1 MAVHGT
7 FLRLATLKSEVFP
20 HNMTELIAE
29 WKLFMSILIFIQ
41 SNPFLIVVR
50 NECMSECTVEAKY
63 FTSHIRCM
71 ARISLWH
78 YGSHGPQTLSAPIGR
93 LIHGWN
99 PLIMNLLLHL
109 LSLLAFH
116 ACFELERTK
125 KEAKSKA
132 DGWFMS
138 HNNFFLLHNFIQLFT
153 WFCTVHS

>member
-1 MAVHGT
+1 MGHSCVW
-7 FLRLATLKSEVFP
+7 ATLTSVVFP

-29 WKLFMSILIFIQ
+29 WKLFMSVLIFIQ

-78 YGSHGPQTLSAPIGR
+78 YGSHGLKTLSAPIGR

-99 PLIMNLLLHL
+99 PLIMNLLLYL

-116 ACFELERTK
+116 ACFELERKK
-125 KEAKSKA
+125 KEAKYES
-132 DGWFMS
+132 GRVVYVSQQFFS
-138 HNNFFLLHNFIQLFT
+138 FCITLFNF
-153 WFCTVHS
+153 